1 MMNEPTSAKLTPVKQ
16 ALLKIEAL
24 RRELNNARLVA
35 SEPIAVV
42 GMGCRLPGGAN
53 SADQLWAMLAA
64 GTDAVIEVPAERW
77 TDAIYD
83 PRPGRRNTSYSLHG
97 AFIDEV
103 DRFDPEF
110 FGLSG
115 REAHHVDPQQRLL
128 LECSWRAIEDA
139 GFTREGIGACRTG
152 VFVGSSLDDY
162 ARISELVPG
171 ADLSY
176 AQTSL
181 GTARPFAAGRISYL
195 FGFHGPTL
203 QLDTACSSSLVTVH
217 LACQSL
223 RNRESDV
230 ALAGGVNLMLSPE
243 MTIALC
249 ELQALSPDGRCKTFD
264 ASANGYVRGEGCG
277 VIALM
282 RLADARAQK
291 RPIRAVIRGSSV
303 NHDGR
308 SNGMTAP
315 NGRAQR
321 EVIRDALTRAGVAP
335 EEVDYVE
342 AHGTGTQLGDPIE
355 LRALHDVYCRDVQ
368 RNQDLYVGSVKTNMG
383 HLEAAAS
390 VSGLMKVICSLEK
403 AEIPKHLHLDTP
415 TPHVDWQSNGIK
427 VVTQHMAWPSNRPGK
442 RVAGIS
448 SFGMSGTNAH
458 LIIESWQDDRADGAD
473 AHTADDPALVPSLP
487 ARPEIFPFS
496 AHTPSTL
503 ARSLAD
509 CAAQLRTNPSIRPH
523 DFAHSL
529 RVGRDTQRHR
539 IALVAG
545 TREQLIEALTQ
556 TEHACRAER
565 SPRANEP
572 GKLAFLF
579 TGQGAQHAGMARQL
593 YQTFPLFRE
602 ALDECDGHFEALG
615 EHSLIDVLWGDKQ
628 TLIHETRYT
637 QPAMFAI
644 EMALAR
650 LWMHW
655 GIVPDVLMGHSIG
668 EYAAACLAG
677 VFSLSDACRL
687 VVARGQLMETMT
699 PPGKMLAVLTP
710 AANLAGYLSAYRG
723 RVELAADNGPS
734 NVVVSGD
741 ADDIDELARQLER
754 EGISTRALSV
764 SRAFH
769 SPLMEPMLDAFGEV
783 TASVRYQPPRIRL
796 VSNVSG
802 IFEAERF
809 CDPAYWVRHVR
820 AAVNF
825 RQGVGTLSADGIR
838 TFIEIGSGKTLT
850 SLVKACCAVQG
861 GGRAISALHSFGD
874 PENECEQL
882 LKTLADVYA
891 AGRRVDWDAF
901 ERSRAQH
908 RTARRVLLPPYP
920 LERGHYWIGARQA
933 VERARPL
940 SSALAAAAPAHNSL
954 LGQQLMLPALD
965 GRRYENR
972 LCVSELPFLEGHA
985 VHGGLV
991 FPAAGFIEVVLDAAQ
1006 RGKSSAD
1013 TADGSRAPWLHVQEL
1028 SFDHPLVLDR
1038 QRPFLLG
1045 TVVHAAESAK
1055 GNVKAARAHLEIYSR
1070 NADDS
1075 EPAPQWV
1082 NHCSAWLP
1090 ETADCTHGDA
1100 DTPTLTACRDGCTQ
1114 ELPVDLFYERLRGTG
1129 LAYDGAFRSI
1139 RRIWRSDDA
1148 ALTRIEIDP
1157 AHTCVAAR
1165 SIHPA
1170 VLDNCFQ
1177 TVAAALWDAGLKMTY
1192 VPVGINHLACQPIP
1206 DTRAVWCAVRVKS
1219 RQHLVSANLWVYDDA
1234 GQCVASIAHLQL
1246 LAVDSRKF
1254 AAARSHAN
1262 LYSLAW
1268 RALPIETGSALPAQS
1283 SYVLVTG
1290 DAAPGDQIAARL
1302 SAVGRD
1308 CPIVRQFADPPD
1320 GDDECVRRFRKA
1332 FSAVASR
1339 AAASDSVQILYVWP
1353 HAPSAGD
1360 ATSSE
1365 GELRHVAD
1373 AYRRFANFWRAVQ
1386 ATDWSGRRLMVCIVT
1401 QSAQC
1406 IPDHDRLVDPAQAAA
1421 WGVARSLM
1429 HESGDIRVLAA
1440 DLHGPDAASC
1450 EALLVAI
1457 GESVRTGEMQFAMR
1471 GHAMYVPRLV
1481 RRNVPAAK
1489 PLARGAYL
1497 VTGGRGAIGTR
1508 LIEWLIAK
1516 GMPKIVSV
1524 SRQLPAEAERGR
1536 LTQLALAHDSMLEFV
1551 AADIASAAEVDELI
1565 KSIEADAA
1573 RPLKGILHAA
1583 GTLEDGLLLTQP
1595 MSSVMKVLTPKIAGT
1610 LNLHRATAHLAV
1622 NHFVSFSSIVS
1633 CIGSPGQ
1640 CAYAAANAYLDAL
1653 SLGRNEEGLSGHV
1666 MNWGLWG
1673 GKGMA
1678 EQLDAQQLRRIETY
1692 GLKVLDPDAALHD
1705 LDALMAERQGHSQIW
1720 NVDVDTLL
1728 KRSAS
1733 GSLRTLLKEITDGPA
1748 NVPAGTAG
1756 SASSLGQRLAALS
1769 DGERET
1775 ALRDHLVGEI
1785 AATLQ
1790 IAPERVSPS
1799 VALIELGLDSLMAA
1813 EFRNALRDELGIDIP
1828 FGRLLEGATLNEVV
1842 STIVDTM
1849 GRGAPAPTAVQTEP
1863 RSANQLDVVSS
1874 EATFGVEMEG
1884 GEL

>member
-1 MMNEPTSAKLTPVKQ
+1 MTEPTSAKLTPVKQ
-16 ALLKIEAL
+16 ALLKIDAL
-24 RRELNNARLVA
+24 RRELNEVREAAN
-35 SEPIAVV
+35 EPIAVV

-53 SADQLWAMLAA
+53 SAAQLWDTLAA
-64 GTDAVIEVPAERW
+64 GTDAVSDVPAERW
-77 TDAIYD
+77 TDALFD
-83 PRPGRRNTSYSLHG
+83 PRPGRRDTSYSLHG
-97 AFIDEV
+97 AFIDDV

-110 FGLSG
+110 FGISG
-115 REAHHVDPQQRLL
+115 REARHVDPQQRLL

-139 GFTREGIGACRTG
+139 GFTREAIGAYRTG

-162 ARISELVPG
+162 ARISELVPH

-223 RNRESDV
+223 RSRESDV

-264 ASANGYVRGEGCG
+264 AAANGYVRGEGCG

-282 RLADARAQK
+282 RLSDARAQR
-291 RPIRAVIRGSSV
+291 RPIRAVIRGSAV

-321 EVIRDALTRAGVAP
+321 DVIRDALTHAGVAP

-342 AHGTGTQLGDPIE
+342 AHGTGTLLGDPIE
-355 LRALHDVYCRDVQ
+355 LRALQDIYCRDVN
-368 RNQDLYVGSVKTNMG
+368 RKQDLYIGSIKTNMG

-390 VSGLMKVICSLEK
+390 VSGLMKVICSLQK
-403 AEIPKHLHLDTP
+403 GEIPRHLHLDTP

-427 VVTQHMAWPSNRPGK
+427 VVTQHMAWPSSRPGK

-458 LIIESWQDDRADGAD
+458 LIVESWQDDDADEAVVR
-473 AHTADDPALVPSLP
+473 DPDTDSFAQQLP
-487 ARPEIFPFS
+487 AHPEIFPIS
-496 AHTPSTL
+496 AHTPVTL
-503 ARSLAD
+503 SRAVAD
-509 CAAQLRTNPSIRPH
+509 CMAYLQANPSIRPG

-539 IALVAG
+539 IALVAS
-545 TREQLIEALTQ
+545 TREQLLEALTKA
-556 TEHACRAER
+556 EHASVAER
-565 SPRANEP
+565 PPQADQP

-579 TGQGAQHAGMARQL
+579 TGQGAQYAGMARRL

-602 ALDECDGHFEALG
+602 VLDECDSHFETLG

-628 TLIHETRYT
+628 TLIHETRHT
-637 QPAMFAI
+637 QPALFAV

-655 GIVPDVLMGHSIG
+655 GIVPDVLMGHSVG

-677 VFSLSDACRL
+677 VFSLADACRL
-687 VVARGQLMETMT
+687 VVARGRLMETMT

-710 AANLAGYLSAYRG
+710 AANLAGYLSAFTG
-723 RVELAADNGPS
+723 RVEIAADNGPS
-734 NVVVSGD
+734 SVVVSGD
-741 ADDIDELARQLER
+741 PDGIDELSRQLER
-754 EGISTRALSV
+754 DGMPTRPVSV

-769 SPLMEPMLDAFGEV
+769 SPLMEPMLDAFGKV
-783 TASVRYQPPRIRL
+783 TASISYQPPRIRI

-802 IFEAERF
+802 IFEAERY
-809 CDPAYWVRHVR
+809 CDPAYWVEHVR

-825 RQGVGTLSADGIR
+825 RQGVGTLSADGVQ
-838 TFIEIGSGKTLT
+838 TFIEIGPGKTLT
-850 SLVKACCAVQG
+850 SLVKACCAAQG
-861 GGRAISALHSFGD
+861 NARAVSTLQSFGD
-874 PENECEQL
+874 PDLECEQL
-882 LKTLADVYA
+882 LGALGHVYA
-891 AGRRVDWDAF
+891 AGRRVDWAAF
-901 ERSRAQH
+901 ERSRAQSVKP
-908 RTARRVLLPPYP
+908 RSVPLPPYP
-920 LERGHYWIGARQA
+920 LESGSYWIGARQA
-933 VERARPL
+933 ADRARPL
-940 SSALAAAAPAHNSL
+940 SSARAAATQAPNSL
-954 LGQQLMLPALD
+954 LGQQLSLPALD
-965 GRRYENR
+965 GQRYENR
-972 LCVSELPFLEGHA
+972 LAVSDLPFLEGHV

-991 FPAAGFIEVVLDAAQ
+991 FPAAGFIEIVLDAAQ
-1006 RGKSSAD
+1006 RGMAVNE
-1013 TADGSRAPWLHVQEL
+1013 ADGTPAPWLHVQEL
-1028 SFDHPLVLDR
+1028 SFDNPLVLER
-1038 QRPFLLG
+1038 QRPVLLG
-1045 TVVHAAESAK
+1045 TVVHAAEN
-1055 GNVKAARAHLEIYSR
+1055 GRGVVKAARAHLEIFAR
-1070 NADDS
+1070 NDTDAGL
-1075 EPAPQWV
+1075 EPQWL

-1090 ETADCTHGDA
+1090 AVADSTRADH
-1100 DTPTLTACRDGCTQ
+1100 DTPTLATFKGNCTDA
-1114 ELPVDLFYERLRGTG
+1114 LPVDVFYERLRGSG

-1139 RRIWRSDDA
+1139 RSLWRGDDA
-1148 ALTRIEIDP
+1148 AVARIELD
-1157 AHTCVAAR
+1157 ASHACKAAR

-1170 VLDNCFQ
+1170 LLDSCFQ
-1177 TVAAALWDAGLKMTY
+1177 TVAAALWDVGFKSAY
-1192 VPVGINHLACQPIP
+1192 VPIGINRIACQPIA

-1219 RQHLVSANLWVYDDA
+1219 RRHLVSADLWLYDDA

-1246 LAVDSRKF
+1246 IAVDPRKF
-1254 AAARSHAN
+1254 NAAPSHAN

-1268 RALPIETGSALPAQS
+1268 RPVAVEMDRALSQQA
-1283 SYVLVTG
+1283 SYLLVTG
-1290 DAAPGDQIAARL
+1290 DAALDDELAAQLRAVDTDCHVVQQSGDP
-1302 SAVGRD
+1302 S
-1308 CPIVRQFADPPD
+1308 D
-1320 GDDECVRRFRKA
+1320 GDDESVRGFRKA
-1332 FSAVASR
+1332 FSEGVLSTG
-1339 AAASDSVQILYVWP
+1339 SPDPIVILYVWP
-1353 HAPSAGD
+1353 HALSARET
-1360 ATSSE
+1360 TSE
-1365 GELRHVAD
+1365 EELEHVAN

-1386 ATDWSGRRLMVCIVT
+1386 ATDWSGRPLTVCMVT

-1406 IPDHDRLVDPAQAAA
+1406 IQGHDRLVVPAQAAA

-1429 HESGDIRVLAA
+1429 HESGDIRVLVA
-1440 DLHGPDAASC
+1440 DLPGAHASSC
-1450 EALLVAI
+1450 EAMLSAV
-1457 GESVRTGEMQFAMR
+1457 GESGHTGEAQFAVR
-1471 GHAMYVPRLV
+1471 GHEIFVPRLV
-1481 RRNVPAAK
+1481 RRNAPPAK
-1489 PLARGAYL
+1489 PLARGAWL

-1516 GMPKIVSV
+1516 GMPKIISV
-1524 SRQLPAEAERGR
+1524 SRQLPAEEERGR
-1536 LTQLALAHDSMLEFV
+1536 LAKLAQAHDAALEFR
-1551 AADIASAAEVDELI
+1551 AADIASSVDVDELI
-1565 KSIEADAA
+1565 KSVEADAA

-1595 MSSVMKVLTPKIAGT
+1595 MSSVMKVLTPKVAGT
-1610 LNLHRATAHLAV
+1610 QNLHRATAHLAV

-1678 EQLDAQQLRRIETY
+1678 EQLDAQQLRRIEAY
-1692 GLKVLDPDAALHD
+1692 GLKPLDPDAALHA
-1705 LDALMAERQGHSQIW
+1705 LDALMAERQGQSPIW

-1728 KRSAS
+1728 KRSTS
-1733 GSLRTLLKEITDGPA
+1733 RSLRPLLKEIADEPSNAVAPLGA
-1748 NVPAGTAG
+1748 N
-1756 SASSLGQRLAALS
+1756 SSGLSQRLADLP
-1769 DGERET
+1769 DGDREA

-1790 IAPERVSPS
+1790 IARDRVSPS

-1813 EFRNALRDELGIDIP
+1813 EFRNALRDELGVDIP
-1828 FGRLLEGATLNEVV
+1828 FGRLLEGATLNDIAR
-1842 STIVDTM
+1842 TIVDTM
-1849 GRGAPAPTAVQTEP
+1849 SGGAPAPKAPRAQRTTADG
-1863 RSANQLDVVSS
+1863 LDVVSS
-1874 EATFGVEMEG
+1874 EATFGMEMEG